1 MGTPGS
7 QTTWHGNGDWMID
20 LKGHEFGGRDVNSL
34 IHIEIGIAASQ
45 TAWRL
50 SDGYNVGIKLYGMGW
65 TWGRLDKHSWQVKT
79 LLNKKAG

>member
-34 IHIEIGIAASQ
+34 IHIEIGIAAS
-45 TAWRL
+45 
-50 SDGYNVGIKLYGMGW
+50 
-65 TWGRLDKHSWQVKT
+65 
-79 LLNKKAG
+79 